1 MNYKDF
7 YEVMLDNITDGIY
20 ILDDSGNYIYANS
33 PYINW
38 LGINKNTLMTLNVHD
53 FLKSGQINICISD
66 IVYKEKRRVVMFQDV
81 VMSGTA
87 AREPFRQLVI
97 SSPIFGEDGK
107 IQNILAVCRPLNT
120 MNDLLSE
127 ASTYEVALSHL
138 SVDKSAEDTSIVA
151 KSRAMQSVLWQAA
164 EIANIDATVLIT
176 GESGT
181 GKEVIAQHIHDLGR
195 KTTGEMVSLNCAALP
210 ENLLE
215 SELFGYEKG
224 AFTGALSAGKA
235 GLFEMAS
242 GGTLFL
248 DEINSLPLAL
258 QGKLLRAVETKTIQR
273 IGSVKSKKVDFRLIT
288 AANENLLEAVASERF
303 RADLY
308 YRINVVPIELPP
320 LRNRKEDIVPL
331 TLFFLQRYNEKY
343 DKKKRMTN
351 YTLQSIYNYD
361 WPGNVRE
368 LKNFVERSVIMS
380 ATDQI
385 DIPDIA
391 PVAASH
397 GQRRGAE
404 NANRDRMNYFQAK
417 EEELLEQGL
426 SLQEYMDR
434 CERAYLAHA
443 LQKYGTTY
451 AVAEN
456 LQTSQSGIMR
466 RKKKYG
472 L

>member
-1 MNYKDF
+1 MDDKSF
-7 YEVMLDNITDGIY
+7 YETILDNISDGIY
-20 ILDDSGNYIYANS
+20 ILDACGNYIYANS
-33 PYINW
+33 HYINS
-38 LGINKNTLMTLNVHD
+38 LGINKSTLLTMNVHD
-53 FLKSGQINICISD
+53 FLDNGQISICISD
-66 IVYKEKRRVVMFQDV
+66 IVYKQKQRVVMFQDV
-81 VMSGTA
+81 VMSGTVS
-87 AREPFRQLVI
+87 RPPFRQLVI
-97 SSPIFGEDGK
+97 STPIFGEDGR

-120 MNDLLSE
+120 LNDFIDE
-127 ASTYEVALSHL
+127 ASTHEVALARRTPRKMSGTG
-138 SVDKSAEDTSIVA
+138 AIVA
-151 KSRAMQSVLWQAA
+151 ESQTMRNVLWQAA
-164 EIANIDATVLIT
+164 EIAGIDASVLIT

-181 GKEVIAQHIHDLGR
+181 GKEVIAQHIHSLSRSGS
-195 KTTGEMVSLNCAALP
+195 GEMVSLNCAALP

-215 SELFGYEKG
+215 SELFGYERG

-248 DEINSLPLAL
+248 DEINSLPLPI

-288 AANENLLEAVASERF
+288 ASNENLLEAVADKRF

-320 LRNRKEDIVPL
+320 LRSRQEDIIPL

-343 DKKKRMTN
+343 GKNKRMAEH
-351 YTLQSIYNYD
+351 TLQAIYHYD

-385 DIPDIA
+385 DILDIGL
-391 PVAASH
+391 VAASH
-397 GQRRGAE
+397 GRPRKADCAGRGL
-404 NANRDRMNYFQAK
+404 YYPPVK
-417 EEELLEQGL
+417 EDLLEQGL

-434 CERAYLAHA
+434 CERAYLAQA
-443 LQKYGTTY
+443 LQKYRTTY
-451 AVAEN
+451 VVAEK

>member
-1 MNYKDF
+1 MDYKDF

-20 ILDDSGNYIYANS
+20 ILDDRGNYIYANS

-38 LGINKNTLMTLNVHD
+38 LGINKNTLMTMNVHD
-53 FLKSGQINICISD
+53 FLESGQISICISD

-81 VMSGTA
+81 VMSGA
-87 AREPFRQLVI
+87 VARDPFRQLVI

-107 IQNILAVCRPLNT
+107 IQNILAVCRPLST
-120 MNDLLSE
+120 MNDFLSE
-127 ASTYEVALSHL
+127 ASTHEVALSRFP
-138 SVDKSAEDTSIVA
+138 SGKPAEGTSIIA
-151 KSRAMQSVLWQAA
+151 QSRVMQEVLWQAA

-195 KTTGEMVSLNCAALP
+195 KATGEMVSLNCAALP

-235 GLFEMAS
+235 GLFEMAH

-248 DEINSLPLAL
+248 DEINSLPLSL

-288 AANENLLEAVASERF
+288 AANENLLEAVATKRF

-320 LRNRKEDIVPL
+320 LRNRQEDIVPL

-351 YTLQSIYNYD
+351 YTLQAIYNYD

-385 DIPDIA
+385 DISDIG

-397 GQRRGAE
+397 GQRRSPE
-404 NANRDRMNYFQAK
+404 ITSRDRMNYFQAK

-443 LQKYGTTY
+443 LQKYKTTY
-451 AVAEN
+451 AAAEN
-456 LQTSQSGIMR
+456 LRTSQSGIMR